1 MWMRKDKR
9 LKIAV
14 IRRVT
19 SRLRS
24 RPGELVTRWPGPGP
38 GQWET
43 FSYFG
48 RLPGDCSRYI
58 TFTSPAP
65 LLLDP
70 QSEVQWVEAS
80 LGRQQPALWHS
91 AGYSDSTP
99 AISNAAVHWRFS
111 NVQRSI
117 GTILLCTFITHENYI
132 FLSVSAFA
140 CQTSNLD
147 MFSKYWNYSMNQP
160 GSAHPY
166 ELWVVTMVS
175 RSGQFLYLCAF
186 LTDSCINPNHNNKS
200 KGHFKLEITTI
211 SFTENCYSSQAEY
224 TRS

>member
-43 FSYFG
+43 FSYFR

-80 LGRQQPALWHS
+80 LGRQQPALTLSWIFRFYPCNFQCCCPLSYKCSKFHWY
-91 AGYSDSTP
+91 YSPMYIYHTCKIYIP
-99 AISNAAVHWRFS
+99 
-111 NVQRSI
+111 
-117 GTILLCTFITHENYI
+117 LCFG
-132 FLSVSAFA
+132 F
-140 CQTSNLD
+140 CQTNNLE
-147 MFSKYWNYSMNQP
+147 MFSKFWNYSMNQP

>member
-1 MWMRKDKR
+1 MYFGKYVNAKGQETEDCCYQTCH
-9 LKIAV
+9 LKIAIKARWAGDQGNERPSPTSGDCLV
-14 IRRVT
+14 TAVDTSLSPLPLRCCWIRN
-19 SRLRS
+19 LRS
-24 RPGELVTRWPGPGP
+24 SEL
-38 GQWET
+38 
-43 FSYFG
+43 
-48 RLPGDCSRYI
+48 RLALGASSQHWTNTHLDIQIYPCNFKCCCPLAFLKCSKIHWNNSPMYI
-58 TFTSPAP
+58 Y
-65 LLLDP
+65 
-70 QSEVQWVEAS
+70 
-80 LGRQQPALWHS
+80 H
-91 AGYSDSTP
+91 
-99 AISNAAVHWRFS
+99 ICK
-111 NVQRSI
+111 I
-117 GTILLCTFITHENYI
+117 YI

-140 CQTSNLD
+140 CQTLNLD

>member
-1 MWMRKDKR
+1 MWMLKDKR
-9 LKIAV
+9 LEIAF

-43 FSYFG
+43 FSYFR

-80 LGRQQPALWHS
+80 LGRQQPALTLSWIFRFYPCNFKCCCPLAFLKCS
-91 AGYSDSTP
+91 K
-99 AISNAAVHWRFS
+99 IHWNNS
-111 NVQRSI
+111 PM
-117 GTILLCTFITHENYI
+117 YI
-132 FLSVSAFA
+132 YHTWKLYIPLRVGFCL
-140 CQTSNLD
+140 SNLEPRHV
-147 MFSKYWNYSMNQP
+147 FKVLKLL
-160 GSAHPY
+160 Y
-166 ELWVVTMVS
+166 ESTWQRPPLWAVS
-175 RSGQFLYLCAF
+175 GDY
-186 LTDSCINPNHNNKS
+186 
-200 KGHFKLEITTI
+200 GE
-211 SFTENCYSSQAEY
+211 
-224 TRS
+224 